1 MGHKTVPHHPF
12 IVSRKYFISREHLS
26 DGEMYHTPA
35 RISPHRDLQIS
46 PSPSQASL
54 SSLHCSFTWHRRRPA
69 KSSSHSLPQQNK
81 SEAMGCV
88 KCELDIAEVRAC
100 FYSGLRVYLSVSYVT
115 QNVIARGALSWP
127 GQLLLLQPAVAISG
141 PGLSSTARTQ
151 KRNLHQNWPK
161 TGPGPRPLALPSSR
175 RNSH

>member
-81 SEAMGCV
+81 SEEMNCA

-127 GQLLLLQPAVAISG
+127 GQLLSPPSLSQVLVPAHSPDREKKLAPKLTQDRTWAGILTAI
-141 PGLSSTARTQ
+141 
-151 KRNLHQNWPK
+151 
-161 TGPGPRPLALPSSR
+161 
-175 RNSH
+175 